1 MELTMELLPVSR
13 VAEPVEIGTS
23 LPTIRVAT
31 SLSTTTT
38 DGFDSTLVVVTA
50 CKASR
55 TTFGVLSEPII
66 KLKPGNARLRAAPT
80 RPFAVDDSTPGGDD
94 GMLDILPSTPLCLLL
109 RKNCTPYLRSSLS
122 VTSATVESIATW
134 SFGRSSCA
142 RVRATIW

>member
-13 VAEPVEIGTS
+13 VAEPVVIGTS

-55 TTFGVLSEPII
+55 TTFGVASEPIR
-66 KLKPGNARLRAAPT
+66 KLKPGNARLRAAPAKPCELK
-80 RPFAVDDSTPGGDD
+80 RPYVDEVEGTPGGDV
-94 GMLDILPSTPLCLLL
+94 GMLEIAPLTPLFLL
-109 RKNCTPYLRSSLS
+109 
-122 VTSATVESIATW
+122 
-134 SFGRSSCA
+134 
-142 RVRATIW
+142 

>member
-1 MELTMELLPVSR
+1 MELTTEPLPASR

-55 TTFGVLSEPII
+55 TTFGVLSEPIS
-66 KLKPGNARLRAAPT
+66 KLNPGNARLRAAPT
-80 RPFAVDDSTPGGDD
+80 RPFTVDDGFPGGSV
-94 GMLDILPSTPLCLLL
+94 GMLDILPSTPLFLLW
-109 RKNCTPYLRSSLS
+109 RKN
-122 VTSATVESIATW
+122 
-134 SFGRSSCA
+134 
-142 RVRATIW
+142 